1 MRFKKIYLI
10 TIGLFLIY
18 IFLVFVAFLN
28 LDRYT
33 DANSDYVGSE
43 VCVIIDAGHGGEDG
57 GAVAN
62 DIIEK
67 DINLSIANK
76 LACVLKTAGYKVVLT
91 RSEDEMV
98 NAVGDSL
105 RERKVSD
112 MHNRL
117 DIFNENE
124 NNVVIS
130 IHQNKFTQEQYHGT
144 QVFYSTNNDKSFS
157 LAASIRDDVKTLLQP
172 ENTRECKPAG
182 SEIFLLSNSNV
193 PSVIVECGFI
203 SNYEEAQKLKT
214 EEYQDKMAFAIFAGF
229 MDYINN

>member
-1 MRFKKIYLI
+1 MRSKKLYLI
-10 TIGLFLIY
+10 TIGLFIIY
-18 IFLVFVAFLN
+18 IFLVFVAFFN

-33 DANSDYVGSE
+33 DASSDFINSDVT
-43 VCVIIDAGHGGEDG
+43 VIVDAGHGGDDG

-62 DIIEK
+62 DIVEK
-67 DINLSIANK
+67 DINLSIAK
-76 LACVLKTAGYKVVLT
+76 KFADILKTSGYKVVLT
-91 RSEDEMV
+91 RSEDKMV
-98 NAVGDSL
+98 DASGETL

-117 DIFNENE
+117 DIFNKSE

-144 QVFYSTNNDKSFS
+144 QVFYSVNNDKSIA
-157 LAASIRDDVKTLLQP
+157 LATAIRDDVRALLQP

-182 SEIFLLSNSNV
+182 KEIFLLSNSKV

-229 MDYINN
+229 MDYINS